1 MNPSRLLIVAL
12 LGMAAC
18 SDNSSSTRLPQPSKG
33 APQVPPDVETS
44 DVPYR
49 TKPVYHANGAPEDP
63 VPQKGAQ
70 YTIYAGRVEGQMH
83 VQQAD
88 KIKKD
93 LRATT
98 GMKDWYVVHQASQS
112 LVFYGYYKNVT
123 DAKDPDAIRARA
135 DRTKIDNFVDK
146 TTKQRPF
153 AAAVFQSLDS
163 PDPAAP
169 AEWNIINTKGVYTL
183 QIAVYKGSPERKQ
196 AAVDAVRE
204 ARKLG
209 HEAYFFHGDNASLVC
224 IGSFPLESV
233 RINDVKTNN
242 NGDQM
247 QPLMVVPPTNDPA
260 LQKQY
265 EEMARKNG
273 VQLIRPQFEVVD
285 PKLKEAVKAFP
296 YNTVNGEMMQKTTPD
311 GQKDY
316 DHSLVRQIPRE
327 GAEPL
332 QPAANSNVNV
342 ASRGNAQQ
350 FLQPQAAS
358 GGPSYDSNNRP
369 PIPSMTESTASQ
381 LAPQKPA
388 GGRLR
393 SIGD

>member
-1 MNPSRLLIVAL
+1 
-12 LGMAAC
+12 
-18 SDNSSSTRLPQPSKG
+18 
-33 APQVPPDVETS
+33 
-44 DVPYR
+44 
-49 TKPVYHANGAPEDP
+49 
-63 VPQKGAQ
+63 
-70 YTIYAGRVEGQMH
+70 
-83 VQQAD
+83 
-88 KIKKD
+88 
-93 LRATT
+93 
-98 GMKDWYVVHQASQS
+98 MKDWYVVHQASQS
-112 LVFYGYYKNVT
+112 LVFYGYYKNVV

-146 TTKQRPF
+146 KTKQRPF

-224 IGSFPLESV
+224 IGSFPLSSV
-233 RINDVKTNN
+233 RINDVKMNN

-247 QPLMVVPPTNDPA
+247 QPLMVVPPTNDPS

-265 EEMARKNG
+265 EETARRNG
-273 VQLIRPQFEVVD
+273 VQLIRPQFEVTD
-285 PKLKEAVKAFP
+285 PKLKDAIRAFP
-296 YNTVNGEMMQKTTPD
+296 YNTVNGEMMQKTTAD

-316 DHSLVRQIPRE
+316 DHSIVMQIPRE
-327 GAEPL
+327 DSQPL
-332 QPAANSNVNV
+332 QPAANTSPSV
-342 ASRGNAQQ
+342 AVTPRGGDY
-350 FLQPQAAS
+350 LQPQPSAS
-358 GGPSYDSNNRP
+358 VPGYESYRP
-369 PIPSMTESTASQ
+369 TLPSMTDSAPSQ
-381 LAPQKPA
+381 LPSQQRQA